1 MRIRLKS
8 YVYQFDIELNDYVKT
23 NQTSKKWINPV
34 FNENMRYAV
43 DDIGIHTYKS
53 TKKRY

>member
-23 NQTSKKWINPV
+23 NQISKKWNNPI
-34 FNENMRYAV
+34 FN
-43 DDIGIHTYKS
+43 
-53 TKKRY
+53 